1 MICTWRPWQSG
12 SVASVM
18 VLTTVVSTA
27 FNITLFV

>member
-1 MICTWRPWQSG
+1 MASG

-27 FNITLFV
+27 FTITRFV